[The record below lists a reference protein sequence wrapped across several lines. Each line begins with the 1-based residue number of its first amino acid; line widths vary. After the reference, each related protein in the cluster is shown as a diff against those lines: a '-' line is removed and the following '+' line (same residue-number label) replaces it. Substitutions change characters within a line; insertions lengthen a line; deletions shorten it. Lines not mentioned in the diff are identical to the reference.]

1 MAVRK
6 TTPTK
11 GSRHGAATSRKPSPA
26 AARPAPTAKTA
37 APPESA
43 RNAKSTRPVA
53 SRSTPAPQPPAKG
66 PAPEPSAKS
75 AGLAASTNGVGATG
89 ATATADES
97 ATTTILL
104 ATVPRETTPAGELP
118 AVPRD
123 RGGYDGDTAFKLYL
137 REIGQVKLLTPDEEI
152 ELAARI
158 KKGDKKAREQM
169 IKANLRLVV
178 KIAHDY
184 EGFGLPLLDL
194 ISEGNIGL
202 MKAVE
207 RFDPSKGGKLSTYGS
222 WWIKQS
228 IKRALANQ
236 SKTIRLPVHLV
247 DKISKM
253 RRVAM
258 KLQEEFGREPTDE
271 ELAEELG
278 MTPSRVAQMRTA
290 AIRPASLDAP
300 IGDDDSNNY
309 SEIIADENADTPYE
323 QLEDQTV
330 TRMLQEMVK
339 TLDPREATILRYRFG
354 LDGGSEKTLEEVG
367 EKFGVTRERVR
378 QIQNIA
384 LNKLRRMIEK
394 IEAKQK

>member
-1 MAVRK
+1 MPERKKTPKKPRVALKSPPAKTSSRVSVSALASKAMEEVR
-6 TTPTK
+6 P
-11 GSRHGAATSRKPSPA
+11 SSRKPGDDF
-26 AARPAPTAKTA
+26 
-37 APPESA
+37 
-43 RNAKSTRPVA
+43 PVNE
-53 SRSTPAPQPPAKG
+53 KG
-66 PAPEPSAKS
+66 PVRVEAPAEPHA
-75 AGLAASTNGVGATG
+75 
-89 ATATADES
+89 
-97 ATTTILL
+97 
-104 ATVPRETTPAGELP
+104 PRE
-118 AVPRD
+118 
-123 RGGYDGDTAFKLYL
+123 RGSYDGDTAFKLYL
-137 REIGQVKLLTPDEEI
+137 REIGQVKLLTPQEEI
-152 ELAARI
+152 ELAAKI
-158 KKGDKKAREQM
+158 KKGDKKARELM

-207 RFDPSKGGKLSTYGS
+207 RFDPAKGGKLSTYGS

-258 KLQEEFGREPTDE
+258 KLQEAFGREPTDE
-271 ELAEELG
+271 ELADEMG
-278 MTPSRVAQMRTA
+278 MTSSRVAQMRTA

-300 IGDDDSNNY
+300 IGDDESNNY
-309 SEIIADENADTPYE
+309 SEIIADENAESPYE
-323 QLEDQTV
+323 QLEDTTV
-330 TRMLQEMVK
+330 TKMLQEMVT
-339 TLDPREATILRYRFG
+339 TLDSREATILRYRFG
-354 LDGGSEKTLEEVG
+354 LDGGNEKTLEEVG

-384 LNKLRRMIEK
+384 LNKLRKMIEK
-394 IEAKQK
+394 LEAKQK